1 MKDEEVPLWAT
12 TRDVAAASA
21 RRVERTTGDIWG
33 SGVGGGRKERMGRR
47 KERRD
52 KVGVRSRTSSKG
64 RGVTYI
70 PAPFALRK

>member
-47 KERRD
+47 KETRD
-52 KVGVRSRTSSKG
+52 KVEPCEKR
-64 RGVTYI
+64 
-70 PAPFALRK
+70 RKRRERRARRIIL